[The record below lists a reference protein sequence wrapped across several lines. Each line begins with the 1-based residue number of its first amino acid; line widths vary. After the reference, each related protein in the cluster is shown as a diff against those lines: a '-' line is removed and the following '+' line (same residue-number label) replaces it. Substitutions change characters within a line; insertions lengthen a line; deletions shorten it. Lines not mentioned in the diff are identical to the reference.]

1 MSVPQVVFI
10 LIFHQYHDLQQPGEA
25 RSGPYLTAAP
35 QPLLELLAQR
45 FNGTA
50 STWSTCFFHRL
61 VVQMITMFFKK
72 LHLSFNQFLSLGR
85 SFRLVLE
92 QLLKLPHHIIF
103 PERGQTMKGVKP

>member
-10 LIFHQYHDLQQPGEA
+10 LIFHQHHDFQQPGEA

-35 QPLLELLAQR
+35 QSLLELLAQR

-50 STWSTCFFHRL
+50 ATWSTCFFHPL

-72 LHLSFNQFLSLGR
+72 LHLPFNQFLTLGC

-92 QLLKLPHHIIF
+92 QLLESPHHIFF
-103 PERGQTMKGVKP
+103 PAL